1 MGLHPSEILIG
12 YEKAS
17 KYAMELL
24 DEATCYEIKD
34 VRNYDEMLRCMKA
47 TVASKQYGLEDLLG
61 GLITQA
67 CQHAIST
74 STGKFSTDNIRV
86 QKILG
91 GGIEMSEVVQGMVVV
106 RQSETSIH
114 KAFNCKVAVFN
125 SNIERN

>member
-17 KYAMELL
+17 KYAQELL
-24 DEATCYEIKD
+24 DEATCYEVKDIKD
-34 VRNYDEMLRCMKA
+34 HDEVLRCMKS
-47 TVASKQYGLEDLLG
+47 TIASKQYGLEDLLG

-74 STGKFSTDNIRV
+74 TSGKFSTDNIRV

-91 GGIEMSEVVQGMVVV
+91 GGIDQSEVVQGMVVI

-114 KAFNCKVAVFN
+114 KATDCKVAVFN
-125 SNIERN
+125 

>member
-17 KYAMELL
+17 KYAQELL
-24 DEATCYEIKD
+24 DEATCYEVKDIKD
-34 VRNYDEMLRCMKA
+34 HDEVLRCMKS
-47 TVASKQYGLEDLLG
+47 TIASKQYGLEDLLG

-74 STGKFSTDNIRV
+74 SSGKFSTDNIRV

-91 GGIEMSEVVQGMVVV
+91 GGIDQSEVVQGMVVI

-114 KAFNCKVAVFN
+114 KATDCKVAVFN
-125 SNIERN
+125 